1 MRAKVL
7 CRREHTL
14 SGRARMYSF
23 GALRNTLIFSHLV
36 RHTFGGG
43 LGAFLRRGI
52 APRHVAGR
60 LKRVPLSTTLCLP
73 KVSAESD
80 DCSVTH

>member
-14 SGRARMYSF
+14 SGRARMYSL

-52 APRHVAGR
+52 APRYVAGR
-60 LKRVPLSTTLCLP
+60 LKRVPLPATLLGP
-73 KVSAESD
+73 KVSARVMMI
-80 DCSVTH
+80 SVTH